1 MFETFKD
8 DKLPQIKNNSKPK
21 EVSKWK
27 KLPVIKECYKKLFT
41 NDEEDGPTFME
52 TIIKKS
58 SSGTKNISE
67 CHKAFTMSVVMYI
80 LNPKSEYIKINEEKI
95 IPLFEKNL
103 VSLFEGFAKLHNISK
118 HYK

>member
-1 MFETFKD
+1 M
-8 DKLPQIKNNSKPK
+8 Q
-21 EVSKWK
+21 
-27 KLPVIKECYKKLFT
+27 
-41 NDEEDGPTFME
+41 

-58 SSGTKNISE
+58 THGTKNITE
-67 CHKAFTMSVVMYI
+67 CHAAFITSVTMYI

-103 VSLFEGFAKLHNISK
+103 ISLFEGFANLHNISK